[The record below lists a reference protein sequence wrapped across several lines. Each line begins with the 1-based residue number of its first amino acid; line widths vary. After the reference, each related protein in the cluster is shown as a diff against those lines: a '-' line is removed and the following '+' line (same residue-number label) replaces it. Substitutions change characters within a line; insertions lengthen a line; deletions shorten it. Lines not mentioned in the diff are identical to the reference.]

1 MSSYS
6 FQGRSRVWI
15 PRDEEENRA
24 IFSAMRQETGITMP
38 EEFKPIYLENEE
50 YEVEKW
56 SVKQLIKLLR
66 LYGSHRCLWDPDD
79 PFHKN
84 RKMRKAAMIDITAAM
99 GQDVTME
106 IVSQK
111 INVIRSTY
119 RYEKRRIKQRIKKG
133 VGARTKLKW
142 FALADSFLR
151 NVPRADKF
159 RKQDGP
165 ADSDSDLEDTIV
177 FTIDPEILIPLE
189 EDNSGNQN
197 CITIGDKQALPL
209 AKNDPEVME
218 INEQTE
224 EIHQMLENIDDDD
237 DKKFTDKC
245 RPSLKWKSK
254 QTIDFLKI
262 YRKHKCLW
270 DTRDENYR
278 NRPSRLEAMKAM
290 AKEFKCGIA
299 VRQVSRKII
308 AMRSTYR
315 MERRRLAEA
324 AFKGDKQRS
333 RLKWYPLA
341 DSFLRP
347 FCKLKRVPGTSNI
360 LDEPSEYKTDDDND
374 EDSTKKP
381 NDINGEENA
390 SIPDNDSDMED
401 DFNDIQSYDSEDEPI
416 ARLKIDLYIKH
427 ESDSEKKVKKP
438 ETKKDEKLQP
448 VVKIP
453 RIRIKPIVRP
463 WMLAESIQFV
473 ELFHI
478 HGCLWDRR
486 HPNYKKLSER
496 AVAFEDIA
504 HKMDMPERRIR
515 KKMKILLKS
524 YYAERKKIEM
534 AREKNEPYQ
543 TELAWYPMADEFLG
557 RKVEEMPP
565 PPSMAPM
572 SFVDPDL
579 MSPAPSLF
587 RDSNEDKEI
596 KVEAPDSPPR
606 IDSPDHFDDVV
617 DSPPPPEEPQQ
628 NLPSKTPPSQMKVQ
642 IFYISSATEG
652 PQAEASLK
660 TPVEVITAEIDQ
672 KPEVINDT
680 GIKIESPPEDDF
692 PKPESSEEQPTKIIW
707 NGLEDDLL
715 EGKWSLK
722 NSVKFLRLYG
732 AHRCLWDLNS
742 PDYRVKELREAAL
755 EDIAAAMGH
764 GLDAEYVW
772 KKIKIFRITYMQH
785 RKRMLEA
792 TKAGKEPEIQLRW
805 FPLADS
811 FLRPHIGLRS
821 IKSDEKEMPQFDFQY
836 VYANL
841 NLIDPA
847 LLNDFEGKG
856 TQNSIQLGGGDGSCG
871 LGSGRSSRAKK
882 GMNIAE
888 QLSSEDEAE
897 DDFDDGFF
905 KKENGLKK
913 EDEIGS

>member
-6 FQGRSRVWI
+6 FQGRSRLWT

-38 EEFKPIYLENEE
+38 EEFKPVYLENEE

-56 SVKQLIKLLR
+56 SAKQLIKLLR
-66 LYGSHRCLWDPDD
+66 LYGSHRCLWDLDD

-84 RKMRKAAMIDITAAM
+84 RKMRKAAMVDITSAM
-99 GQDVTME
+99 GQGVTME
-106 IVSQK
+106 VVSQK

-159 RKQDGP
+159 KKPDGA

-197 CITIGDKQALPL
+197 CITIGDDQMTPGIT
-209 AKNDPEVME
+209 NDPEVTE

-224 EIHQMLENIDDDD
+224 EIHQMLDHL
-237 DKKFTDKC
+237 DKDEWIEM
-245 RPSLKWKSK
+245 KWKSRK
-254 QTIDFLKI
+254 SVEFLKV

-270 DTRDENYR
+270 DTNDENYR
-278 NRPSRLEAMKAM
+278 NRPTRLAAFKAI
-290 AKEFKCGIA
+290 AKELKGIG

-308 AMRSTYR
+308 ALRAAYRS
-315 MERRRLAEA
+315 ERRRLAEA
-324 AFKGDKQRS
+324 AFKGMKLRS
-333 RLKWYPLA
+333 RLKWYSLA

-347 FCKLKRVPGTSNI
+347 FCGLKKIPGAAMI
-360 LDEPSEYKTDDDND
+360 LDEPYEFNKQTDDKTAEQQPNYNND
-374 EDSTKKP
+374 DENVS
-381 NDINGEENA
+381 DI
-390 SIPDNDSDMED
+390 DTDMED
-401 DFNDIQSYDSEDEPI
+401 DFNDSQSCNSEDEPI
-416 ARLKIDLYIKH
+416 ARLKVDIEIK
-427 ESDSEKKVKKP
+427 SDPEDGKKKN
-438 ETKKDEKLQP
+438 DSKLKP

-463 WMLAESIQFV
+463 WTLAESIQFI
-473 ELFHI
+473 ELFRI
-478 HGCLWDRR
+478 HECLWDRK
-486 HPNYKKLSER
+486 HPNYKKLPER
-496 AVAFEDIA
+496 SIAYEDIA

-515 KKMKILLKS
+515 KKTKILLKA
-524 YYAERKKIEM
+524 YYAERKKIELAM
-534 AREKNEPYQ
+534 EKNVTYQ
-543 TELAWYPMADEFLG
+543 TELVWYNMADEFLG
-557 RKVEEMPP
+557 RKVEEIMPP
-565 PPSMAPM
+565 PTMAPM

-587 RDSNEDKEI
+587 RDSNEDKAI
-596 KVEAPDSPPR
+596 KMEAPGSPMS
-606 IDSPDHFDDVV
+606 DSPDHFDDIVN
-617 DSPPPPEEPQQ
+617 SPEIPSPKA
-628 NLPSKTPPSQMKVQ
+628 LPSQSSVKVF
-642 IFYISSATEG
+642 IISSPMQDSQNETSNNLSTSG
-652 PQAEASLK
+652 PL
-660 TPVEVITAEIDQ
+660 VEIDQ
-672 KPEVINDT
+672 KPEVLNNET
-680 GIKIESPPEDDF
+680 AESEIKLEEQPDDEF
-692 PKPESSEEQPTKIIW
+692 PKPQSADEQPTKIIW

-732 AHRCLWDLNS
+732 AHRCLWDLNN
-742 PDYRVKELREAAL
+742 PDHRVKDLREAAL

-792 TKAGKEPEIQLRW
+792 IKAGKEPEIQLRW

-821 IKSDEKEMPQFDFQY
+821 IKADEKEMPQFDFQY

-856 TQNSIQLGGGDGSCG
+856 TQNSIQLGGGSDGVG
-871 LGSGRSSRAKK
+871 VQK

-888 QLSSEDEAE
+888 QSSSEDEVE

-905 KKENGLKK
+905 KKENPEKK
-913 EDEIGS
+913 ESVEDRDEE